1 MLIYCVEDDSGV
13 RELIMCVLKSGG
25 YEAEEFELVADF
37 NKALEKRLP
46 DLVLLDIMLPDQDGI
61 SALEA
66 MKHSSKYSD
75 IPTIMLTA
83 KSSEIDKVTALE
95 AGADDYITK
104 PFGVMELL
112 SRIKAVLR
120 RAGKKDNADTIAFGG
135 ITLDSNSRN
144 VKYNGVEVPLTAKE
158 FELLSCLMKNKNHV
172 MTRDMLMDKVWG
184 FEFEGIS
191 RTVDMHVTTLRKKLE
206 NAGCVNFIKT
216 VRGIGYKTED

>member
-144 VKYNGVEVPLTAKE
+144 VKYNGVEIPLTAKE

>member
-120 RAGKKDNADTIAFGG
+120 RAGKK
-135 ITLDSNSRN
+135 RQ
-144 VKYNGVEVPLTAKE
+144 
-158 FELLSCLMKNKNHV
+158 C
-172 MTRDMLMDKVWG
+172 
-184 FEFEGIS
+184 
-191 RTVDMHVTTLRKKLE
+191 
-206 NAGCVNFIKT
+206 
-216 VRGIGYKTED
+216 GYYRIRRRHS

>member
-135 ITLDSNSRN
+135 VTLDSNSRN
-144 VKYNGVEVPLTAKE
+144 VKYNGVEVSLTAKE